1 MAFLASI
8 QGVIPILL
16 IILLGYEMQDR
27 HFVSDDFTDNVSK
40 IIMNI
45 ALPAAV
51 FASMVKYMS
60 LDMLGSLSEGITLV
74 GISVLLWYGL
84 GWVWAKITHVP
95 AGRNGSFVAAVAN
108 TNTLF
113 IGWPLN
119 LALFGEQ
126 AMPYF
131 LAYFFFCNI
140 SCWTIGAFLV
150 AEDPVLSYRQKVR
163 RHFDLKKL
171 VPPPL
176 VSCVVAFAFLLTGIT
191 LPDALLNTFN
201 YVGSLVTPLSL
212 LYIGMTLQ
220 KAGIRNISLDRDTVA
235 SSWRRPSWPPSSS

>member
-84 GWVWAKITHVP
+84 G
-95 AGRNGSFVAAVAN
+95 
-108 TNTLF
+108 
-113 IGWPLN
+113 
-119 LALFGEQ
+119 
-126 AMPYF
+126 
-131 LAYFFFCNI
+131 
-140 SCWTIGAFLV
+140 
-150 AEDPVLSYRQKVR
+150 
-163 RHFDLKKL
+163 
-171 VPPPL
+171 
-176 VSCVVAFAFLLTGIT
+176 
-191 LPDALLNTFN
+191 
-201 YVGSLVTPLSL
+201 
-212 LYIGMTLQ
+212 
-220 KAGIRNISLDRDTVA
+220 
-235 SSWRRPSWPPSSS
+235 